1 MIYFDWFQES
11 KKMKNIFY
19 KYKQTLVLLID
30 KNVILD
36 KTNYLSNISKETL
49 IIT

>member
-1 MIYFDWFQES
+1 
-11 KKMKNIFY
+11 MKNIFY